1 MIQEQHTES
10 LSLYFFLI
18 QVNSTAYSVYS
29 NKVEVIHSFWTKSRL
44 LTLFST
50 VRKLRKKRMRLLAVD
65 SKRLAEDGYTWKSGP
80 VNMAMVTYRV
90 PTVFWKFWEIIWHF
104 QGLENLW
111 KMNHLTDFCIIIF
124 FLHILWIL
132 ISDKLVISSLT
143 KLAGLLHIL
152 PVFCCC
158 FSVLLL
164 LFLFVC
170 FFFFFFF
177 MYNLNYTLQFRIL
190 ISEL

>member
-10 LSLYFFLI
+10 LSFYFFLI
-18 QVNSTAYSVYS
+18 QVNTTAYSVYS

-90 PTVFWKFWEIIWHF
+90 PTVF
-104 QGLENLW
+104 
-111 KMNHLTDFCIIIF
+111 
-124 FLHILWIL
+124 
-132 ISDKLVISSLT
+132 
-143 KLAGLLHIL
+143 
-152 PVFCCC
+152 
-158 FSVLLL
+158 
-164 LFLFVC
+164 
-170 FFFFFFF
+170 
-177 MYNLNYTLQFRIL
+177 
-190 ISEL
+190 